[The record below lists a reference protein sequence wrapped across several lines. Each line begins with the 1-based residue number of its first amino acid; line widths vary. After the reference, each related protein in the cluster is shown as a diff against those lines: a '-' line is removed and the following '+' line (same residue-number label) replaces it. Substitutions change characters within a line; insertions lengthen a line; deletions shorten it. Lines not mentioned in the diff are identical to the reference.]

1 MFLGQM
7 LNLFGLLADRRES
20 WECMPREV
28 VLCQNQE
35 FVDQGFLLT
44 LHPTAIGSAAS
55 TCTSLQEGEVVLE
68 VLTRNQV
75 NASGRP
81 WLVTDAVFA
90 CFPFQGLLSLPPL
103 EIALGLP
110 SSGFR
115 REIPLPVLAK

>member
-1 MFLGQM
+1 
-7 LNLFGLLADRRES
+7 
-20 WECMPREV
+20 MPRKV

-55 TCTSLQEGEVVLE
+55 TCTSLQKGEVVLE

-81 WLVTDAVFA
+81 RLVTDAVFT
-90 CFPFQGLLSLPPL
+90 CVPLQGLLSLPPL
-103 EIALGLP
+103 EIALGL
-110 SSGFR
+110 
-115 REIPLPVLAK
+115 